1 MHRIPPL
8 PRVHIPIRSTIRLVA
23 AGAGWGGGDD
33 AALEE
38 KGVQGRRCRNED
50 VMNTAVSKEAE
61 GGGER
66 TTCTR
71 FQVFPQ
77 VEGK

>member
-23 AGAGWGGGDD
+23 SGAGWGGGDD
-33 AALEE
+33 DDALEE
-38 KGVQGRRCRNED
+38 KGVQGRPAARRRRRNED

-61 GGGER
+61 GGKGENHMH
-66 TTCTR
+66 
-71 FQVFPQ
+71 
-77 VEGK
+77 